1 MGARIFRHFF
11 PQKFAYAL
19 VDSEG
24 KFWSLPRRL
33 TAHRA
38 ETLNRLIS
46 SWNGSDLRW
55 RKV

>member
-24 KFWSLPRRL
+24 KFWSLPRKL